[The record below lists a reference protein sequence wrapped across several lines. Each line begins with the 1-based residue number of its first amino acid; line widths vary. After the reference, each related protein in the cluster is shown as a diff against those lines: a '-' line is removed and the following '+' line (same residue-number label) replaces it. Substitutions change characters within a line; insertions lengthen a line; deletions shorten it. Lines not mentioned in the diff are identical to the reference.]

1 MASPKS
7 ILTIAIGTSKQKED
21 EVESCMSEL
30 VEKAFT
36 TRNLLHYAHLST
48 KSYAAHKA
56 LGEMY
61 EEIIDKVDSIAEV
74 YQGKFGLLDGLE
86 QCEAKIPTDITKYVE
101 DEAKWIDDNRVFISK
116 GYKPIDNMIDDLLAL
131 YQQTLYKLKN
141 LS

>member
-7 ILTIAIGTSKQKED
+7 ILTIVIGKSKED
-21 EVESCMSEL
+21 NEVESKMCEL

-36 TRNLLHYAHLST
+36 TRNLLHFAHLST

-56 LGEMY
+56 LGAMY
-61 EEIIDKVDSIAEV
+61 EDIVDKVDSIAEV
-74 YQGKFGLLDGLE
+74 YQGKFGLLSGLE
-86 QCEAKIPTDITKYVE
+86 QCEAEVPADIVKYVE
-101 DEAKWIDDNRVFISK
+101 DEAAWLDDNRVFISK

-131 YQQTLYKLKN
+131 YQSTLYKLKN

>member
-7 ILTIAIGTSKQKED
+7 IFKSVGPTVEKADELESKMCE
-21 EVESCMSEL
+21 M

-36 TRNLLHYAHLST
+36 TRNLLHFAHLST

-61 EEIIDKVDSIAEV
+61 EEIIDKIDAICET
-74 YQGKFGLLDGLE
+74 YQGKFGLITGLE
-86 QCEAKIPTDITKYVE
+86 QCEAKVPADIVKYVE
-101 DEAKWIDDNRVFISK
+101 DEAAWIDDNRVFVSK

>member
-7 ILTIAIGTSKQKED
+7 VFTMKVVSIEKKD
-21 EVESCMSEL
+21 EMECMMSEL

-74 YQGKFGLLDGLE
+74 YQGKFGLLSGLE
-86 QCEAKIPTDITKYVE
+86 QCEAKVPTDIVKYVE
-101 DEAKWIDDNRVFISK
+101 DEAAWIDTNRVFVSK

>member
-1 MASPKS
+1 MKVVS
-7 ILTIAIGTSKQKED
+7 IEKKD
-21 EVESCMSEL
+21 EMECMMSEL

-61 EEIIDKVDSIAEV
+61 EEIIDKVDSIAETF
-74 YQGKFGLLDGLE
+74 QGKFGLLSGLE
-86 QCEAKIPTDITKYVE
+86 QCEAKVPADIVKHVE
-101 DEAKWIDDNRVFISK
+101 DESQWIDDNRVYISK
-116 GYKPIDNMIDDLLAL
+116 GCKPIDNMLDELLSL
-131 YQQTLYKLKN
+131 YLSTIYKLKN